1 MSERMPIRH
10 QFLMRNPETLVFKKT
25 KRGFCDALYVN
36 MMILAANDVH
46 RMSLRQSLVQRPF
59 VVFEGDFILRHGL
72 ANSFKSPF
80 ALTVV
85 ESVSVGFGFE
95 TDDVL
100 QAVVSAFILS
110 EKRGMIKSLPICFP
124 SHFAVKGSLTLRRPR
139 TPVFFFC
146 I

>member
-1 MSERMPIRH
+1 MPIRH

-46 RMSLRQSLVQRPF
+46 RMSLRQNRVQRPF
-59 VVFEGDFILRHGL
+59 VVFKGDFILRHGF
-72 ANSFKSPF
+72 ADSFESPF
-80 ALTVV
+80 AFTVV
-85 ESVSVGFGFE
+85 ETVGVRFG
-95 TDDVL
+95 L
-100 QAVVSAFILS
+100 QADDMFQVVISAFILS

-124 SHFAVKGSLTLRRPR
+124 SHFAIKGSPTLRRPR